1 MKRKLRRGEYCLLD
15 LKSAHPNHAT
25 MHRAKV
31 TGAKALA
38 WEPMKKLYGG
48 RCACCGSVEGQRHLK
63 NEHLVTTLEKGH
75 CDPRRPL
82 TDDNCI
88 PMCKLCNMVYKDNA
102 VLNRRGFVVQWLS
115 AGNAEEP
122 PQSIAEDED
131 EKSPKAAAVVR
142 KRGAAVV
149 VVVRR
154 APRKSVVAAAV
165 TRRVPSRPPSPKS
178 EASWASSSASDAAAD
193 APIASIATIASTNS
207 HTSPPSR
214 GFPSLRGILW
224 SACQL
229 VYRACV
235 DAVWQKKTIE

>member
-1 MKRKLRRGEYCLLD
+1 
-15 LKSAHPNHAT
+15 

-88 PMCKLCNMVYKDNA
+88 PMCKLCNMVYKDHA

-115 AGNAEEP
+115 AGEP
-122 PQSIAEDED
+122 PAAAPQSPAATDN
-131 EKSPKAAAVVR
+131 PPPAKAAAAAAVR

-149 VVVRR
+149 VVRR
-154 APRKSVVAAAV
+154 APGKNVVAAAA
-165 TRRVPSRPPSPKS
+165 TRRVPSRPPPSPPPKS
-178 EASWASSSASDAAAD
+178 EASWASSSAADAAAD
-193 APIASIATIASTNS
+193 AAHASIASTASY
-207 HTSPPSR
+207 TSPPSR

-235 DAVWQKKTIE
+235 DAVWQQSSK